1 MYSITR
7 NYDDKGSCIRC
18 PECKSTDI
26 DLQVT
31 FTDEGHLVEAD
42 QYCKNCLTKVGY
54 YSYGSHLMIKVY
66 RLYMGVLFARLKEC
80 LHHENCNLQRHQI

>member
-7 NYDDKGSCIRC
+7 NYDNKGKCIRC

-26 DLQVT
+26 DLQIT
-31 FTDEGHLVEAD
+31 FTDEGHLAEAD
-42 QYCKNCLTKVGY
+42 QYCKDCLTKVGY

-66 RLYMGVLFARLKEC
+66 QLYTSVLFARLKEC
-80 LHHENCNLQRHQI
+80 LHHEK

>member
-7 NYDDKGSCIRC
+7 NYDNKGKCIRC

-26 DLQVT
+26 DLQIT
-31 FTDEGHLVEAD
+31 FTDEGHLAEAD

-54 YSYGSHLMIKVY
+54 YSYGCYEPCFSFNDKSLPA
-66 RLYMGVLFARLKEC
+66 LYERIICKINGVSTP
-80 LHHENCNLQRHQI
+80 